1 MPAEFRR
8 RLLLFTFAGCVD
20 NGLRELAFEP
30 VPGFT
35 PLPRKLVTVMAGACC
50 EDVNFW
56 VLLSAS

>member
-1 MPAEFRR
+1 
-8 RLLLFTFAGCVD
+8 

-56 VLLSAS
+56 VLLSASALSRFPRTFRTV